1 MFRYFQHLSVNG
13 DRLKYD
19 LGAAAAEAS
28 QCRDLLSQAQY
39 HVARARRQDDEE
51 KALRRK
57 QDEER
62 QALKQKVVEERQKME
77 ERRRLMIEER
87 VSIWFPP
94 FQCFCFFYFRLIL
107 TVRSNSSLVIL
118 VFWKF
123 QSFFFFIRLHIFLNY
138 RQIRK

>member
-1 MFRYFQHLSVNG
+1 M
-13 DRLKYD
+13 KYD

-62 QALKQKVVEERQKME
+62 QALKQKVIEERLKME
-77 ERRRLMIEER
+77 ERRRK
-87 VSIWFPP
+87 
-94 FQCFCFFYFRLIL
+94 IL
-107 TVRSNSSLVIL
+107 EDKVCG
-118 VFWKF
+118 
-123 QSFFFFIRLHIFLNY
+123 
-138 RQIRK
+138 

>member
-94 FQCFCFFYFRLIL
+94 FQCFCFLDFRLIL

-123 QSFFFFIRLHIFLNY
+123 QSFFFLYKITYISKL
-138 RQIRK
+138 